1 MKQIF
6 SIYFQRKYSTQCVIQ
21 LFLLISAC
29 ELCPMSHVKSHA
41 LYARKDSK
49 TYRYVIP
56 VLKGTST
63 FLTGTSASHHL
74 SILTVVFLTFTYFIP
89 TILFLV
95 CTLKPHV
102 PSDPREAFI
111 MILQKLPE
119 LAHLFAVGVRKQSE
133 YTLIF

>member
-21 LFLLISAC
+21 LFLLISAH
-29 ELCPMSHVKSHA
+29 ELCPMSHAKSHA

-49 TYRYVIP
+49 TYSSTLCYTSLERYIY
-56 VLKGTST
+56 TSYRR
-63 FLTGTSASHHL
+63 FSKPSL
-74 SILTVVFLTFTYFIP
+74 VNFNCFFFTFTYLIP

-95 CTLKPHV
+95 CTLKPRV

-119 LAHLFAVGVRKQSE
+119 LALVFACWCEK
-133 YTLIF
+133 TK